1 MPNQLNINA
10 HKLKLIVHLRDNEGM
25 EFEPIGERTGLT
37 ASGCARAYRLHSNG
51 VEHTEEEAPPKNS
64 IRECRECGT
73 VRIAKP
79 STLWTRLLDCRDCET
94 PTLHI
99 IATLPAI
106 ARHRVREG

>member
-25 EFEPIGERTGLT
+25 EFEPIGERLGLT
-37 ASGCARAYRLHSNG
+37 ASGCARAYRLHSDG
-51 VEHTEEEAPPKNS
+51 VESIEEEALPKNRL
-64 IRECRECGT
+64 RECRECRA

-79 STLWTRLLDCRDCET
+79 STLWFRLLDCIDCAV

-106 ARHRVREG
+106 ARQRVREG